1 MNTFIE
7 GLRQAWDIESTL
19 FPKNFSFRLRT
30 FTAKEKM
37 EYEKLMHDEYV
48 GTKVNRRKRLAQK
61 KAYIRHF
68 MPELFRGGGFVLDL
82 GPGPGE
88 FLEIARSYG
97 NAVLGMDA
105 TMDDSEMGDE
115 YIQLSRLL
123 TQKQGIPVLY
133 SGITVFL
140 EKEMPLPFADNYF
153 THINSQGSIEQIFH
167 NYLIGIPH
175 RVLKGSVLSW
185 NMEAR
190 TLSILSKF
198 FEEIARVL
206 MPGGIFFIYANGTK
220 NEDEFEHLIGDIV
233 QKIGSLSLLPANSK
247 RIFKIK
253 KDG

>member
-7 GLRQAWDIESTL
+7 RLKQAWNIETTL
-19 FPKNFSFRLRT
+19 FPRNFSFRTRT
-30 FTAKEKM
+30 FTATEKM
-37 EYEKLMHDEYV
+37 EYERLIRDEYV
-48 GTKVNRRKRLAQK
+48 GMKVNRRKRLAQK
-61 KAYIRHF
+61 KAYIRQF

-105 TMDDSEMGDE
+105 AMDDSEMGDE

-123 TQKQGIPVLY
+123 TRKQGIPVLY
-133 SGITVFL
+133 SGIAVFL
-140 EKEMPLPFADNYF
+140 EREMPLPFADNYF

-190 TLSILSKF
+190 TLSILNKF
-198 FEEIARVL
+198 FEEIARI
-206 MPGGIFFIYANGTK
+206 MTPGGIFFIYANGTT
-220 NEDEFEHLIGDIV
+220 NEDEFVGLVGGIA
-233 QKIGSLSLLPANSK
+233 QKIGCLSLLPTNSI